1 MAKINRR
8 FIDKHWSVFLVR
20 GALACMFGFLTL
32 FGMLNSIENVVSMLA
47 MLLLVMGIIDSVSAL
62 YASAKKRGWLT
73 SVIDSLIDVVAALFL
88 LFMAKDSL
96 VNSLIIIAVYTFVSG
111 IVDLFHGFLSTV
123 DPTDRFVRV
132 VVGSLGCI
140 MGLVIINAGSFE
152 LMTFIRFFGAYM
164 LIVGVTSLIYG
175 VHNRS
180 QDAEDTI
187 ARKAD
192 AKKSAKKSTKKST
205 KKSKK

>member
-96 VNSLIIIAVYTFVSG
+96 VNSLIIHLSLALWISSMVSFPQW
-111 IVDLFHGFLSTV
+111 ILQTALS
-123 DPTDRFVRV
+123 
-132 VVGSLGCI
+132 
-140 MGLVIINAGSFE
+140 A
-152 LMTFIRFFGAYM
+152 
-164 LIVGVTSLIYG
+164 
-175 VHNRS
+175 
-180 QDAEDTI
+180 
-187 ARKAD
+187 
-192 AKKSAKKSTKKST
+192 
-205 KKSKK
+205 